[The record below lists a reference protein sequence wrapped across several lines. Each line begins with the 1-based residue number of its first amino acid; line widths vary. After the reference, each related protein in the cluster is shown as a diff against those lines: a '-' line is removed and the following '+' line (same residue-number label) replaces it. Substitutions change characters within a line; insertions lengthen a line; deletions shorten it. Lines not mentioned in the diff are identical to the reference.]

1 MDRELIKKLLH
12 EQYQRKADIE
22 KRKRPIPSPVKKIR
36 PDEVSIW
43 SSFWSGSAENRN
55 KLNTERWEQEC
66 NDIEGF
72 NHRLAAQL
80 AECNKEIERLNTQL
94 ISLSAQTITP
104 TTPDR
109 NQEIKEFNKKVS
121 DVLQKEIDILRIQY
135 LFLRA
140 DGLTNLTF
148 TEAENSIDKD
158 IKKLMS
164 KLKLVNE
171 ESFSRVKNRINEL
184 HKNAATYFGGSDS
197 GLTFDAVLEA
207 SDAEAKDHIR
217 CAANKIIRKSQTY
230 TNDLQT
236 NFHFNSLISSILNF
250 LTASNPNHQDTSDTY
265 KEFYKRLIDCL
276 KMTAK
281 IGIVKYKS
289 TGYNTF
295 TKEVDVRLTQSVLM
309 LKDTNEKRS
318 DVQETHATGDDQL
331 DDVASVTTT
340 ASDSS
345 KSVKTV
351 KVKKAVIFKTQDW
364 LYNDKECD
372 FNAECR
378 TLENQLVSLEHKHG
392 QFRIEAI
399 DPSADY
405 TPSIGAS
412 SASNSPDL
420 YRDRGGFDSP
430 GYESSSSDKITSQN
444 TFSNGKIGTVFKSKE
459 NHDGN
464 ISDGTILEK
473 GIGTDSDTISPCAG
487 IK

>member
-1 MDRELIKKLLH
+1 MDRELIENLLG
-12 EQYQRKADIE
+12 EIYQKKADIE

-43 SSFWSGSAENRN
+43 GSFWSGSAESRN
-55 KLNTERWEQEC
+55 KQNTERWEQEC
-66 NDIEGF
+66 TDIEGF
-72 NHRLAAQL
+72 NYRLAAQL
-80 AECNKEIERLNTQL
+80 AECNKEIDNLLTQL
-94 ISLSAQTITP
+94 KIHTTQTPTP
-104 TTPDR
+104 TTPNR
-109 NQEIKEFNKKVS
+109 SQEIADFNSKVS
-121 DVLQKEIDILRIQY
+121 STLQKEIDILRIQY

-140 DGLTNLTF
+140 DGLTSLEYTNARVST
-148 TEAENSIDKD
+148 DKD
-158 IKKLMS
+158 IKKLMTT
-164 KLKLVNE
+164 LKLDNE
-171 ESFSRVKNRINEL
+171 ESFSRVKKRIYEL

-197 GLTFDAVLEA
+197 DLTFDKVLETSA
-207 SDAEAKDHIR
+207 AEAEDHIR

-250 LTASNPNHQDTSDTY
+250 LTEANPNHKDTSDTY
-265 KEFYKRLIDCL
+265 KDFYKRLIDCL

-289 TGYNTF
+289 SGYNTF
-295 TKEVDVRLTQSVLM
+295 TKQVETRLTQSVLN

-318 DVQETHATGDDQL
+318 GVQETHATEEDQL
-331 DDVASVTTT
+331 DDAASVTTT

-351 KVKKAVIFKTQDW
+351 KVKKAVIFKAQDW
-364 LYNDKECD
+364 LYNHEECD
-372 FNAECR
+372 FTADCK
-378 TLENQLVSLEHKHG
+378 TLENQLLSLEQKYG

-399 DPSADY
+399 DPRAAY

-420 YRDRGGFDSP
+420 YRDRDGFDSP
-430 GYESSSSDKITSQN
+430 GYESSSSDKITSKN
-444 TFSNGKIGTVFKSKE
+444 TFSNGKIGTVFQSKE

-464 ISDGTILEK
+464 ILDGTIPEK
-473 GIGTDSDTISPCAG
+473 GIGTDSDAISPCAG